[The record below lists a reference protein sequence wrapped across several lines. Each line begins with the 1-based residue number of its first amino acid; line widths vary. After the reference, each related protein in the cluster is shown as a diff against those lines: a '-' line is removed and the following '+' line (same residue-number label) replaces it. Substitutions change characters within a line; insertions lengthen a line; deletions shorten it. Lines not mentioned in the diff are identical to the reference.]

1 MTHARGIRAYSRFAL
16 DAALGL
22 IGMVLFIVA
31 TIGLAAGVT
40 YAIVKISPSR
50 RRGKQKVPSST

>member
-1 MTHARGIRAYSRFAL
+1 ME
-16 DAALGL
+16 AALGL

-31 TIGLAAGVT
+31 VIGLAAAVT

-50 RRGKQKVPSST
+50 RRGKDKVPSST